1 MMIDIELA
9 KLRWHQQ
16 KAQAK
21 NRKDKNGNP
30 IVWKLSFDEWITI
43 WLDSGHWEQRGVG
56 SGKYCMSRINDIG
69 NYEIGNVEIKTM
81 NENIIKGQLGRKFP
95 QKGRKGP
102 RAPFTEERK
111 QNISN
116 ATKGRT
122 PWNKGLKIKGET
134 TCV

>member
-1 MMIDIELA
+1 MNIELA

-21 NRKDKNGNP
+21 NRLDKNGDK
-30 IVWKLSFDEWITI
+30 ILWKLSFDDWFKI
-43 WLDSGHWEQRGVG
+43 WQDSGHWEQRGVG
-56 SGKYCMSRINDIG
+56 LGKYCMSRVNDIG
-69 NYEIGNVEIKTM
+69 NYEVGNVEIKTM
-81 NENIIKGQLGRKFP
+81 SENIIEGQLGRKFP
-95 QKGRKGP
+95 QKGRPGKIVIHS
-102 RAPFTEERK
+102 EETK
-111 QNISN
+111 QKISN